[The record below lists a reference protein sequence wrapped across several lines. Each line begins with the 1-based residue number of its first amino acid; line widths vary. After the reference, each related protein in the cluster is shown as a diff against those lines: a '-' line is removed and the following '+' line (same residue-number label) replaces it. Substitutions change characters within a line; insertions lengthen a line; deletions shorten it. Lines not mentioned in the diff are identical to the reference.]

1 MAAAP
6 PPPTPVDPNNLNNEG
21 EGRNPGGG
29 NNTGTGNSN
38 PATQLINQVVQSD
51 FIGGE
56 IGDFEIRGGVKGA
69 LGGLPVAEQNQE
81 YFAIIREAGDTSP
94 ELIDKTQ
101 FKVTYLCDSEL
112 NVSKPAEGSVALSNI
127 NQNFE
132 RQRNAILR
140 VDQGTVLNPQLA
152 GIHRIHAVGS
162 VEPILGT
169 QIGNRPLSYVT
180 TMSFIQEGQLG
191 ADPGRT
197 IESYY
202 IWLQKSTGY
211 QNVKLSTKNSGKII
225 FNYLP
230 QGGGVIPYSPS
241 NWGPGE
247 PLANPIS
254 QSFTLSDVPFTS
266 SVENPTLG
274 FRAYQD
280 IQQYPQTG
288 SAVSPNHDPNAGNPG
303 SVPAGFS
310 TDDYFN
316 KVTILTS
323 SLQGNSR
330 VKVKASVGI
339 SVITSSIY
347 DLFASRFFGGT
358 LSGTDGGFGSGF
370 AARERR
376 AFLKII
382 KESQSGEKS
391 IIKQAST
398 PLDFFSS
405 KALQLPNNKWYAFY
419 TGDSG
424 SFQPSGGNLWRPDN
438 TRFIGAE
445 SDYIDVQEGDKLYA
459 EIFLPQ
465 EVTASEK
472 VYSNPF
478 TQSLKIWANEAAVRT
493 YQYFGGDFLV
503 LQETPPGVDFI
514 PSITGVTAS
523 YLDTNGSASVYNY
536 TSSYWVGFNNYSSSI
551 EGVGSYITSSTTLA
565 NFYGGGYIQSN
576 PGSEVYNV
584 VNADSSAASSLGV
597 GDAKQTWSKFG
608 FNPIR
613 LPFVLLPGDTIRFE
627 FSPTK
632 TFEIKRVISS
642 GNVVKLQLN
651 KQIDPST
658 ILDNFVICR
667 IINDGKYMILDVKKN
682 IEQGVDQAF
691 TGIVLPAYQSKNL
704 EDNADELLFRL
715 KQSGI
720 IET

>member
-6 PPPTPVDPNNLNNEG
+6 PPPTPVDPNNLNNDG
-21 EGRNPGGG
+21 EGRGPGGG

-38 PATQLINQVVQSD
+38 PATQLINQVLQSD
-51 FIGGE
+51 FIQGE

-94 ELIDKTQ
+94 EIIDKTQ

-132 RQRNAILR
+132 RQKNAILR

-162 VEPILGT
+162 IEPILGT

-180 TMSFIQEGQLG
+180 TMSFIQDGQLG

-197 IESYY
+197 VESYY

-211 QNVKLSTKNSGKII
+211 QNVKLATNNSGEII
-225 FNYLP
+225 FNYIP
-230 QGGGVIPYSPS
+230 GGSSYSTNPGA
-241 NWGPGE
+241 WGPNE
-247 PLANPIS
+247 PLASPTS

-266 SVENPTLG
+266 SVSNPILG

-280 IQQYPQTG
+280 EQQYPQTG
-288 SAVSPNHDPNAGNPG
+288 SAVQPDHDAGAGNPG
-303 SVPAGFS
+303 SVPAGFN
-310 TDDYFN
+310 TDNYFN
-316 KVTILTS
+316 KVTILTG

-330 VKVKASVGI
+330 VKVRASVGI

-347 DLFASRFFGGT
+347 DLFASRFGTSLYGGN
-358 LSGTDGGFGSGF
+358 GGFGSGVE
-370 AARERR
+370 ARERR

-382 KESQSGEKS
+382 KEDIGGNKA

-398 PLDFFSS
+398 PLDFFNS
-405 KALQLPNNKWYAFY
+405 KAKQLGARDWEDFY
-419 TGDSG
+419 TGNGS
-424 SFQPSGGNLWRPDN
+424 SFQPQGDTLWRPDN
-438 TRFIGAE
+438 ARFIGAE
-445 SDYIDVQEGDKLYA
+445 SDYIDVQDGDKLYA
-459 EIFLPQ
+459 ELFLPQ

-472 VYSNPF
+472 LYSNPF
-478 TQSLKIWANEAAVRT
+478 TQSLKIWKDDAAVRT
-493 YQYFGGDFLV
+493 YQYFGGDLLV
-503 LQETPPGVDFI
+503 LQETPSGQEFVS
-514 PSITGVTAS
+514 SITGVTAS
-523 YLDTNGSASVYNY
+523 YFDTNGSASVYNY

-565 NFYGGGYIQSN
+565 NFYGGGYVQAN
-576 PGSEVYNV
+576 PGSEDYNV

-613 LPFVLLPGDTIRFE
+613 LPFSLLPGDTIRFE
-627 FSPTK
+627 YSPTK